1 MSPPEISD
9 LNDRAP
15 ATQAFSA
22 DSFQQVKPQ
31 GGVSLY
37 NLTVPENLKQPQLPV
52 MPQHLKPLTSQ
63 VAFTNQR
70 QSIKEL
76 AK

>member
-22 DSFQQVKPQ
+22 DSFQQVKP
-31 GGVSLY
+31 
-37 NLTVPENLKQPQLPV
+37 
-52 MPQHLKPLTSQ
+52 
-63 VAFTNQR
+63 
-70 QSIKEL
+70 
-76 AK
+76 